1 MQNVFNALSASKLA
15 KISMPTRTL
24 MTEKEMKKALEVR
37 RRREDLE
44 DELRLKREMEGF

>member
-1 MQNVFNALSASKLA
+1 MKSGFNTLSASKLA
-15 KISMPTRTL
+15 KISMPPRTR

-44 DELRLKREMEGF
+44 AELALKREYNF